1 MPQIAQVQIGRIHPF
16 SVVRNLDFFLAAL
29 FYRNL
34 DTGGSGIN
42 GVFNQL
48 LYGRGGA
55 FNNLS
60 CSNFIDDFI

>member
-1 MPQIAQVQIGRIHPF
+1 MPQVTEVQIGLSHAF
-16 SVVRNLDFFLAAL
+16 SVVGNLYFFLAAL